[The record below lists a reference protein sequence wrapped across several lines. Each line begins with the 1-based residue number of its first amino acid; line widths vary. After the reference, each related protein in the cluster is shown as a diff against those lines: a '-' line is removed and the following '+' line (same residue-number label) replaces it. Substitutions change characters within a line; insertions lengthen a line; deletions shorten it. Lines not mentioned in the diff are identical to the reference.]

1 MSEYK
6 IPEISQW
13 VLNSQ
18 DNIIRFNNWSE
29 ILLLDLAYKPS
40 DPLYTRFWS
49 LELTWWFID
58 ESNEIEQQC
67 ITILSTR
74 VWRQY
79 NTKYKIAPKI
89 LETFNPDKWHVY
101 NRYYKPY
108 KTNTLPNYRQFVPAL
123 ATDNPHIEQ
132 VYIEQLKKTDEITKQ
147 RLLYGNFEYDD
158 QSWSLFRYDEI
169 LDLFSS
175 VVIKSD
181 IRYMSV
187 DVARLWSDNTVITLR
202 EWLECWEIIKHNWY
216 TTDQT
221 VELIKDL
228 EISLWIPRRNIIID
242 TDWVWWWVADQLRW
256 CYNFVNNARATDHNF
271 INLKTQCYYKLRD
284 LMEKRL
290 VRVVAD
296 WDAREKL
303 SQELSNIKIKN
314 ADKDQKTQLESKE
327 EMKKRLWRSPDIAD
341 SIMMRM
347 YYELVSSEWD
357 EGIYNVDINSFLL
370 W

>member
-1 MSEYK
+1 MQLNFRASPKQWIALWYLTDNITTEIWYWWWAWWGKSFLWVFRIWMSALQYPKTRRFFGRKELTNLKKTTLATYYKLMSEYK

-101 NRYYKPY
+101 SRYYKPY

-123 ATDNPHIEQ
+123 AT
-132 VYIEQLKKTDEITKQ
+132 
-147 RLLYGNFEYDD
+147 
-158 QSWSLFRYDEI
+158 
-169 LDLFSS
+169 
-175 VVIKSD
+175 
-181 IRYMSV
+181 
-187 DVARLWSDNTVITLR
+187 
-202 EWLECWEIIKHNWY
+202 
-216 TTDQT
+216 
-221 VELIKDL
+221 
-228 EISLWIPRRNIIID
+228 
-242 TDWVWWWVADQLRW
+242 
-256 CYNFVNNARATDHNF
+256 
-271 INLKTQCYYKLRD
+271 
-284 LMEKRL
+284 
-290 VRVVAD
+290 
-296 WDAREKL
+296 
-303 SQELSNIKIKN
+303 
-314 ADKDQKTQLESKE
+314 
-327 EMKKRLWRSPDIAD
+327 
-341 SIMMRM
+341 
-347 YYELVSSEWD
+347 
-357 EGIYNVDINSFLL
+357 
-370 W
+370 